1 MLLVYYISMSVAD
14 TFMSKLYFRNNYF
27 CVEFFVVEAFDHFK
41 IPKKKNSKRLTAVAS
56 LYTFPAY

>member
-1 MLLVYYISMSVAD
+1 MSVAE
-14 TFMSKLYFRNNYF
+14 TFMSKLYFKNNYF

-41 IPKKKNSKRLTAVAS
+41 IPKKKTSKVLTVVAS